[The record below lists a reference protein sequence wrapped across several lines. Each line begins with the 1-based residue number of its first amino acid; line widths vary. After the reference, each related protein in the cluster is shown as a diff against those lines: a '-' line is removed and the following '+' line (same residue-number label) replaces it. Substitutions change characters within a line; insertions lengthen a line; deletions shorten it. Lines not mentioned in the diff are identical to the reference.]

1 MSIQETRISDEALTF
16 PEGTGEAS
24 VKNRIEGHLRYH
36 YSRRLFV
43 QDVEESEDGYYV
55 KVGIAY
61 PRDVS
66 DCRKKDNVLKM
77 VNIGDVKTLY
87 ASPMDE
93 GYYRMNLPE
102 RSDLY
107 AAFKE
112 RHKDILTR
120 LDWSMARAIYSKVY
134 ELTPVR
140 NQLNSVI
147 EIVDFIRHEAPDSVR
162 RLENAQTTSN
172 TRDYL
177 DVFEELGYVRIE
189 DGMMYQGPKMESADI
204 QGLQEEDII
213 GDIID
218 EGYYLLR
225 QKLGLAMLNHFPKF
239 ANAYYLSALRR
250 SDPELHLS
258 VEDIAE
264 NLQAEY
270 QDDTTDTWK
279 LGRKLDSLHDVGVLK
294 FQDREVTSREDV
306 YNSVEPNIPSLG

>member
-1 MSIQETRISDEALTF
+1 MNIQQTRISDEALTF
-16 PEGTGEAS
+16 QAGTEKGS

-55 KVGIAY
+55 KVGIVY

-66 DCRKKDNVLKM
+66 DCREQDNFLKM

-93 GYYRMNLPE
+93 GYYRIKLPD

-107 AAFKE
+107 ESFKE
-112 RHKDILTR
+112 RHNDILAR

-134 ELTPVR
+134 KLTPVR

-147 EIVDFIRHEAPDSVR
+147 EIVDFVRHEAPESIR
-162 RLENAQTTSN
+162 RLENAQTTGN
-172 TRDYL
+172 TREYL
-177 DVFEELGYVRIE
+177 EVFEELGYVRVE
-189 DGMMYQGPKMESADI
+189 DGTISQGPKMESADI

-218 EGYYLLR
+218 EGYPLLR
-225 QKLGLAMLNHFPKF
+225 QKLDLYMLNHFPKF

-250 SDPELHLS
+250 NKPGLHLNL
-258 VEDIAE
+258 EDIAE
-264 NLQAEY
+264 NLQTEY
-270 QDDTTDTWK
+270 QDSIDTWK
-279 LGRKLDSLHDVGVLK
+279 IRRKLESLHDAEVLRLK
-294 FQDREVTSREDV
+294 DREVTSRNDI